1 VESSREAIPGTEET
15 MRSIYSVLV
24 SVLIV
29 TTLSFHSFAQ
39 ERPESVK
46 TEARPDVSE
55 IEEEH
60 VETAHVVRIEGA
72 SIDYTATAGTMVLTN
87 DEGKQKAAIF
97 YISYIKTGTKHPGNR
112 PITFSFNGG
121 PGSSSVWLHLGLLGP
136 RRVELGED
144 GTASPPPYRLIENEY
159 SLLDVS
165 DLVFIDPVTTGFSR
179 PAPGEDPKQFHGVDE
194 DIMWVGEFIRL
205 FITRSERWGSPKF
218 LIGESYGTLR
228 AAGLS
233 EYLHERH
240 GIYLSGIMLVSSI
253 LNVQTTHFVV
263 GNDLP
268 YVLFLPTYTATAWY
282 HGRLGERFA
291 GDLSSA
297 LSEAEEFARG
307 EYASVLMLGDGAAQ
321 ERYEKVVHRLAEL
334 TGLPPEYI
342 RRTNIRINIR
352 RFTKELLR
360 DRRLTTGRLDSRFTG
375 RDRDAAGERP
385 EFDPSYSNIYGPYSA
400 TLNDYVRREL
410 GFESDL
416 PYEILT
422 DKVYPW
428 SYGSYKNRFVNV
440 AEKLRSA
447 MAQNPEL
454 RVYVANGYY
463 DLATP
468 YFATKYTF
476 DHMGLEDEL
485 RDNITMG
492 YFEAGHMMYIHLPSL
507 KKLKNE
513 LRDFMREAASID

>member
-1 VESSREAIPGTEET
+1 
-15 MRSIYSVLV
+15 MRSIHSVLTA
-24 SVLIV
+24 VLVVMIMP
-29 TTLSFHSFAQ
+29 FHSLAQ
-39 ERPESVK
+39 EKPESMK
-46 TEARPDVSE
+46 AEARLDVPKV
-55 IEEEH
+55 EEEF
-60 VETAHVVRIEGA
+60 VETAHTVRIAGA
-72 SIDYTATAGTMVLTN
+72 SIDYTATAGTMILTD
-87 DEGKQKAAIF
+87 DEGKQKATIF
-97 YISYIKTGTKHPGNR
+97 YISYMKTSVKDPGDR

-136 RRVELGED
+136 KRVELDEG
-144 GTASPPPYRLIENEY
+144 GTAPPPPYRLVENEY

-233 EYLHERH
+233 EYLQERH

-268 YVLFLPTYTATAWY
+268 YILFLPTYSATAWY
-282 HGRLGERFA
+282 HGKLGKRFA
-291 GDLSSA
+291 GDLASL
-297 LSEAEEFARG
+297 LSEAEIFALG
-307 EYASVLMLGDGAAQ
+307 EYASVLMLGDDVPQ

-334 TGLPPEYI
+334 TGLSPGYI
-342 RRTNIRINIR
+342 RQTNIRINIW

-360 DRRLTTGRLDSRFTG
+360 DRRLTAGRLDSRFTG
-375 RDRDAAGERP
+375 RDRDAVGERP

-400 TLNDYVRREL
+400 ALNDYVRREI

-447 MAQNPEL
+447 MTQNPAL
-454 RVYVANGYY
+454 KVYVANGYY

-468 YFATKYTF
+468 YLATKYTF
-476 DHMGLEDEL
+476 DHMGLENEMK
-485 RDNITMG
+485 DNISMG

-513 LRDFMREAASID
+513 LADFLLEAASID